1 MQQFAQD
8 LYLTWPWP
16 TKRVFVGGQKP
27 WNVWY
32 LIIQLHHQRRKILQV
47 KQIAEK
53 TLFEYFAKVLSNYI
67 DFVKDIAMICQR
79 YCHDFV
85 REISMILSKMLPGF
99 VKDIAMILTPF
110 PNVISGFSAVP
121 FPSRCLSN
129 GQLYIA
135 QSNGCEFIEYIS
147 D

>member
-1 MQQFAQD
+1 
-8 LYLTWPWP
+8 
-16 TKRVFVGGQKP
+16 
-27 WNVWY
+27 
-32 LIIQLHHQRRKILQV
+32 
-47 KQIAEK
+47 
-53 TLFEYFAKVLSNYI
+53 
-67 DFVKDIAMICQR
+67 MICQR

-85 REISMILSKMLPGF
+85 REISMILSKILPGF

-135 QSNGCEFIEYIS
+135 QSNGCEFIGYIS
-147 D
+147 DLIHHIIITLSNHFIHHFGRGGPAGWLKIQHRHNFFWTTPLYSSLLNNVILHSSNRETLKSITGGSHKKGQQ